1 MAKRTKVGRR
11 ANANE
16 RELAAEIAAN
26 IFKTL
31 YAANFSDLPIEE
43 RFETAFYLCLEA
55 AGALERFRKDGTFQV
70 IDNGDTDRINLRW
83 GYRELR
89 GNGVN
94 FEETVAELARQ
105 HHMSE
110 STVIRRLKEK
120 TYYDKFREDW
130 LWAEEELSKRDT
142 D

>member
-16 RELAAEIAAN
+16 REIAAEIAAN

-110 STVIRRLKEK
+110 STVIRRL
-120 TYYDKFREDW
+120 
-130 LWAEEELSKRDT
+130 
-142 D
+142 